1 MKTMNLAFLRIDGGT
16 QARVNLNQDVVAEYS
31 EHMKDGVQFPALIAY
46 HDGSDYWLADGFHR
60 YFAYKASEIKE
71 ADVDV
76 RSGTLE
82 DAQLFAYSA
91 NGKRGLSMSAEDNRN
106 VVSLM
111 LKHPKWSLWS
121 YGEIAKHVGLSKMQV
136 SRIARSLGV
145 DPDASTIKKYI
156 NQYGRESEVDV
167 APFRDKFKAERPTGT
182 KPDSSTIDEKQI
194 ALANLNDKVSEL
206 SDVISDLAS
215 ENDAL
220 KDQIAVGQWDASDIE
235 KIDIQDTVASL
246 RETIRVLEIENKSLR
261 EGRDMYQNRNA
272 ELMNMVK
279 SLQGKIKKLEE
290 RLEEK

>member
-1 MKTMNLAFLRIDGGT
+1 MKKMNLAFLRIDGGT
-16 QARVNLNQDVVAEYS
+16 QARVNLNQDVVTEYS

-82 DAQLFAYSA
+82 EAQLFSYSA
-91 NGKRGLSMSAEDNRN
+91 NGRRGLSMSAEDNRN
-106 VVSLM
+106 IVSSM

-121 YGEIAKHVGLSKMQV
+121 YGEIAKHVGLSKMHV

-145 DPDASTIKKYI
+145 DPEASTIKKYI
-156 NQYGRESEVDV
+156 NKYGTESEIDV
-167 APFRDKFKAERPTGT
+167 APIRDRFKAERPAGT
-182 KPDSSTIDEKQI
+182 KPDSSTIDENKI

-206 SDVISDLAS
+206 SDVISELAS

-235 KIDIQDTVASL
+235 KIDIQETVASL

-272 ELMNMVK
+272 ELMAMVK

>member
-16 QARVNLNQDVVAEYS
+16 QARVNLNQNIVNEYAES
-31 EHMKDGVQFPALIAY
+31 MRDGDQFPALIAY

-71 ADVDV
+71 AEVDV

-82 DAQLFAYSA
+82 DAQLFSYSA
-91 NGKRGLSMSAEDNRN
+91 NGRRGLSMSAEDNRN
-106 VVSLM
+106 VVTIM

-121 YGEIAKHVGLSKMQV
+121 FGEIAKHVGLSKMHV
-136 SRIARSLGV
+136 SRIAKTV
-145 DPDASTIKKYI
+145 EPNPDASTVKKYI
-156 NQYGRESEVDV
+156 NKYGNESEIDV
-167 APFRDKFKAERPTGT
+167 APIIERARVNRPVGT

-194 ALANLNDKVSEL
+194 ALANLNDRVSEL
-206 SDVISDLAS
+206 SDVISDLSS

-235 KIDIQDTVASL
+235 KMDIQDTVASL

-290 RLEEK
+290 K